1 MALLI
6 RDKDVV
12 RLLPVRD
19 AIAAVEAAL
28 REHAEGKALCAPRVR
43 VRLPTGLLHSM
54 SAALPGQDACGLKAY
69 TATSSGAR
77 FVVLLFTAAEGNL
90 LAVMEANR
98 LGQIRT
104 GAATGVA
111 TRLLARPDAKVM
123 ALLGT
128 GFQAETQLEACA
140 AVRSLQEVR
149 VWSRTPEHT
158 RDFCSRLG
166 PRLGLTL
173 SPAASAQEACRG
185 ADLIITA
192 TSAREPVLHGAWLE
206 AGVHVNAV
214 GSNQA
219 RRREI
224 DAEAVGVCEV
234 IATDLVEQ
242 ARLESGDLLEAAVEG
257 RLDWGR
263 VSELGAILTG
273 RAAGRASARQRT
285 LFKSNGIAL
294 EDVAA
299 AALVYRRA
307 VGAGVGEKIDF
318 LAG

>member
-1 MALLI
+1 MVLLL

-12 RLLPVRD
+12 RFLPVRD

-28 REHAEGKALCAPRVR
+28 REHADGRALCAPRVR
-43 VRLPTGLLHSM
+43 VRLPSGLLHTM
-54 SAALPGQDACGLKAY
+54 SAALPAQDTCGLKAY

-77 FVVLLFTAAEGNL
+77 FVVVLFSASEGDL
-90 LAVMEANR
+90 LAIVEANR

-123 ALLGT
+123 GLLGS

-140 AVRSLQEVR
+140 AVRALEEVR
-149 VWSRTPEHT
+149 VWSRTPEHA
-158 RDFCSRLG
+158 REFCSRMG
-166 PRLGLTL
+166 ARLGLAVR
-173 SPAASAQEACRG
+173 PAATPQEACRG
-185 ADLIITA
+185 AHLFVTA
-192 TSAREPVLHGAWLE
+192 TSSREPVLRGEWLE
-206 AGVHVNAV
+206 PGAHVNAV

-219 RRREI
+219 RRREL
-224 DAEAVGVCEV
+224 DAEAVARCDV
-234 IATDLVEQ
+234 IATDLLDQ
-242 ARLESGDLLEAAVEG
+242 ARLESGDLIEAVAEG
-257 RLDWGR
+257 RLDWGK

-273 RAAGRASARQRT
+273 RAQGRRSPEQRT

-294 EDVAA
+294 QDVAA

-307 VGAGVGEKIDF
+307 LGAGAGEKVD
-318 LAG
+318 LLQS